1 MTVLSTIIPLGF
13 ISSVSAVVDAD
24 FCKCLRDI
32 GVCSL
37 SLFSSTGDNSV
48 SMWLQNI
55 RNESDFIV
63 KWWKNK
69 IIILFY

>member
-48 SMWLQNI
+48 S
-55 RNESDFIV
+55 IV
-63 KWWKNK
+63 ITK
-69 IIILFY
+69 Y